1 MVQELVFHLGDCK
14 TGTTALQSVLAGG
27 LARAHD
33 GRDYLYPARFNHI
46 PLAKTISGLRGEAAE
61 AAHRDRRWR
70 ALAREMEGSE
80 ARWGIVSAEH
90 FEFVP
95 PEKLK
100 AALDE
105 FLPGWEGRCRLIA
118 YVRPHPERIVS
129 AYAEAIKKTGVRV
142 SMERFLRA
150 REGGEDGGLYHFHP
164 RFTAWRAV
172 FGDAFTLRP
181 FIRHR
186 LAQGDVVADFLDWLG
201 GPGSFGFTP
210 GPLDNSALD
219 LADLALMRM
228 LHARLGR
235 GDAEIGKARL
245 QFGWNLAPFLNARK
259 QGGRQSGPG
268 AGKLRMDAAL
278 CDHVAG
284 LYRDDARALDRD
296 FFAADGEG
304 SGGTGPME
312 TALDE
317 ARRNAVPRP
326 QSLEA
331 EDYFTPGELA
341 LARAFAD
348 FTGRIMEA
356 EPAHFMW
363 ASKPVDERRPTF
375 ERGPEGGRR
384 AQAKAKLRKA
394 LNRFLPLEE

>member
-46 PLAKTISGLRGEAAE
+46 PLAKTISGLKGEAAE
-61 AAHRDRRWR
+61 AAHRDRRWS
-70 ALAREMEGSE
+70 ALAREMEKSD

-95 PEKLK
+95 PGKLK
-100 AALDE
+100 AALDD
-105 FLPGWEGRCRLIA
+105 FLPGWEGRSRFIA

-129 AYAEAIKKTGVRV
+129 AYAEAIKKTGIKAP
-142 SMERFLRA
+142 MARFLRA
-150 REGGEDGGLYHFHP
+150 REGGGGDGGLYHFHP

-181 FIRHR
+181 FIRSR
-186 LAQGDVVADFLDWLG
+186 LAQGDIVADFLDWLG
-201 GPGSFGFTP
+201 GPGSFAFSP

-228 LHARLGR
+228 LHDRLEQGG
-235 GDAEIGKARL
+235 GDLGKARL

-259 QGGRQSGPG
+259 DGQKG

-278 CDHVAG
+278 CAHVAG
-284 LYRDDARALDRD
+284 LYREDARALDRD
-296 FFAADGEG
+296 FFGTGDGAA
-304 SGGTGPME
+304 GPME
-312 TALDE
+312 QALDD
-317 ARRNAVPRP
+317 ARRNAVPAP

-331 EDYFTPGELA
+331 ADYFSPGELA

-348 FTGRIMEA
+348 FTGRVMAA

-363 ASKPVDERRPTF
+363 ASKPADERRPVF

-384 AQAKAKLRKA
+384 AAAKQKLRKA

>member
-1 MVQELVFHLGDCK
+1 MGVTVVQELVFHLGDCK

-46 PLAKTISGLRGEAAE
+46 PLAKTISGLKGEAAE
-61 AAHRDRRWR
+61 AAHRDRRWS
-70 ALAREMEGSE
+70 ALAHEMDRSD

-100 AALDE
+100 AALDDV
-105 FLPGWEGRCRLIA
+105 LPGWEGRSRFIA

-129 AYAEAIKKTGVRV
+129 AYAEAIKKTGVKM
-142 SMERFLRA
+142 SMERFLRS
-150 REGGEDGGLYHFHP
+150 REGGETGGLYHFHP
-164 RFTAWRAV
+164 RFTAWRQV

-181 FIRHR
+181 FIRSR
-186 LAQGDVVADFLDWLG
+186 LVQGDIVADFLEWLG
-201 GPGSFGFTP
+201 GADSFSFSP

-235 GDAEIGKARL
+235 DDADIGKARL

-259 QGGRQSGPG
+259 QGQKTDQKG

-278 CDHVAG
+278 CDHVAT
-284 LYRDDARALDRD
+284 LYRADARALDRD
-296 FFAADGEG
+296 FFGTAAGA
-304 SGGTGPME
+304 GPME
-312 TALDE
+312 TALDD
-317 ARRNAVPRP
+317 ARRTAVPEP
-326 QSLEA
+326 QSLKA

-341 LARAFAD
+341 LAQAFAD

-363 ASKPVDERRPTF
+363 ASKPADERRPTF

-384 AQAKAKLRKA
+384 AVAKAKLRKA